1 MTKAGKG
8 MRVYVLVE
16 GDDEDEGPVYG
27 TITSVEPL
35 LAEGTDHVLSEYFP
49 TITLD
54 DGRIVNGMEC
64 YWYPTS
70 VEKP

>member
-1 MTKAGKG
+1 MTKAGEG
-8 MRVYVLVE
+8 MRVYVFVE
-16 GDDEDEGPVYG
+16 GDDEDGPVYG

-35 LAEGTDHVLSEYFP
+35 LAEGTDHILSGYFP

-54 DGRIVNGMEC
+54 DGRAVNGMEC